1 MVHGWLT
8 RSGWYSLFLLT
19 GNGKRYPLLTLAGK
33 GYPLPTGRER
43 VWLFRYC
50 CSTSTISQSSATS
63 GSLATGTGGVV
74 GLAAEGVDG
83 GVKLVTQGHLLALG
97 EGMVL
102 TSLMLEAGHCPRG
115 KCAIKSGCTD
125 DVDMYVCR

>member
-1 MVHGWLT
+1 MGI
-8 RSGWYSLFLLT
+8 
-19 GNGKRYPLLTLAGK
+19 KRYPLPSLAWK
-33 GYPLPTGRER
+33 GIIGIRCPHRQGMGMHSHNWQR
-43 VWLFRYC
+43 VSHWYC
-50 CSTSTISQSSATS
+50 CSTSSISQSSATS

-102 TSLMLEAGHCPRG
+102 TSLMLVWSLEAGHCPRG
-115 KCAIKSGCTD
+115 K
-125 DVDMYVCR
+125 DVCL

>member
-1 MVHGWLT
+1 M
-8 RSGWYSLFLLT
+8 
-19 GNGKRYPLLTLAGK
+19 GKGIHCPPWQGKGIHCPLAGK
-33 GYPLPTGRER
+33 GMVVAILYG
-43 VWLFRYC
+43 Y
-50 CSTSTISQSSATS
+50 STSTISQSSATS

-102 TSLMLEAGHCPRG
+102 TSLMLVWSLEAGHCPRG
-115 KCAIKSGCTD
+115 K
-125 DVDMYVCR
+125 DVCL